1 MLLLLCKPSN
11 VIDLTTEEKWA
22 KNRNYPMKLY
32 VSGVQTCAL
41 TQFVV
46 HALKCCAVL
55 MQLLVSE
62 MVQILR

>member
-32 VSGVQTCAL
+32 VSGV
-41 TQFVV
+41 
-46 HALKCCAVL
+46 
-55 MQLLVSE
+55 
-62 MVQILR
+62 